1 MEKIGLRPLP
11 QAEEIVEKTGL
22 KVTYNYDD
30 LIFVEHNAF
39 IAQFN
44 DNKPEQLFIHFNIDC
59 EEEEAKNLLR
69 NMEYKAN
76 ELGMIVIRGKKY
88 TLEQKDDAEE
98 MELKFFD

>member
-1 MEKIGLRPLP
+1 MNNCSGLLSLNRNNFVQHTLY
-11 QAEEIVEKTGL
+11 EVIR
-22 KVTYNYDD
+22 D
-30 LIFVEHNAF
+30 LLFVEHNAF